1 MHINDPIGDLLT
13 RIRNAHMRHKK
24 VVESPS
30 SKARI
35 AVLAVLQE
43 EGYIRGY
50 SVKNIRPGIDTVE
63 VQLKYADGHP
73 VIRTIGRVSTPGR
86 RSYTP
91 IAKLKSIHN
100 GLGINILSTS
110 KGVMTDVSARALGIG
125 GEVVCKVF

>member
-13 RIRNAHMRHKK
+13 RIRNAHMRQKK

-30 SKARI
+30 SKAR
-35 AVLAVLQE
+35 LAVLEVLQA

-50 SVKNIRPGIDTVE
+50 SVKAVRPGINTLE
-63 VQLKYADGHP
+63 VQLKYSDGMP
-73 VIRTIGRVSTPGR
+73 VIRTIARVSTPGR
-86 RSYTP
+86 RAYTP

-125 GEVVCKVF
+125 GEVICSVF